1 MAGSSKPPLRL
12 RWSGLALGVL
22 TLAWLPLEDT
32 HTVYL
37 TSLSLLWSTWLAG
50 WFSARPRVRAW
61 LASGG
66 WAFALLGAAA
76 GLFSAPAAVGL
87 VIFKAGLHA
96 HGFVDFS
103 LTQLY
108 QLLIRTP
115 IWSVLGAAAG
125 WLVSRVFQK

>member
-1 MAGSSKPPLRL
+1 MAGSSKLPLRL

-37 TSLSLLWSTWLAG
+37 TTLSLLWSAWLAG
-50 WFSARPRVRAW
+50 WLAHRPKVRVW
-61 LASGG
+61 LRSGN
-66 WAFALLGAAA
+66 WTNSLLGAAA
-76 GLFSAPAAVGL
+76 GLFSAPVALSL

-103 LTQLY
+103 LNQLI

-115 IWSVLGAAAG
+115 IWVLLGAVAG
-125 WLVSRVFQK
+125 WVAYRFGQK

>member
-1 MAGSSKPPLRL
+1 MAGSSKLPLRL

-37 TSLSLLWSTWLAG
+37 TSLSLLWSAWTAGWLA
-50 WFSARPRVRAW
+50 ARPRVRAW

-66 WAFALLGAAA
+66 WVFALLGAAA
-76 GLFSAPAAVGL
+76 GLLSAPVAVGL

-96 HGFVDFS
+96 HGFLDFTLFQ
-103 LTQLY
+103 LTQL
-108 QLLIRTP
+108 LLRTP
-115 IWSVLGAAAG
+115 IWVAAG
-125 WLVSRVFQK
+125 GVVGYGAYRFGKK